1 MVGSSKM
8 AKMDNAALNNIT
20 IHIMLFTA
28 IVDMVLA
35 LMESI
40 LGNINVALIY
50 MCVANSLNI
59 AAQILRW
66 DLRRD

>member
-1 MVGSSKM
+1 MTKDQQSR
-8 AKMDNAALNNIT
+8 LNNI
-20 IHIMLFTA
+20 IILIMLFTA

-66 DLRRD
+66 DLA

>member
-1 MVGSSKM
+1 MTK
-8 AKMDNAALNNIT
+8 NEQFRLNNI
-20 IHIMLFTA
+20 IILIMLFTA

-66 DLRRD
+66 VLRRD

>member
-1 MVGSSKM
+1 MTKDQQSR
-8 AKMDNAALNNIT
+8 LNNI
-20 IHIMLFTA
+20 IILIMLFTA

>member
-1 MVGSSKM
+1 MTKDQQSR
-8 AKMDNAALNNIT
+8 LNNI
-20 IHIMLFTA
+20 IILIMLFTA

-66 DLRRD
+66 VLRRD

>member
-1 MVGSSKM
+1 MTKDQQSR
-8 AKMDNAALNNIT
+8 LTNNI
-20 IHIMLFTA
+20 IRIMLFTA

-59 AAQILRW
+59 AAQILGW
-66 DLRRD
+66 DL